1 MGFKDKSNQTNTR
14 FLEYLLKKYSLLT
27 QSEIILCMFLK
38 LNYYGNDIS
47 DELAISKTSVDTYRY
62 NLREKIGVER
72 KASLISHSNTL
83 Q

>member
-38 LNYYGNDIS
+38 LNYYSNDIS
-47 DELAISKTSVDTYRY
+47 DELVISKASVDTYRY
-62 NLREKIGVER
+62 NSIEKIGVER
-72 KASLISHSNTL
+72 KASLISNSNTP